1 MDELTREQFATAV
14 AEALSSVQH
23 LHREVHHLMARLRD
37 VLGQG
42 SARLNTVTGTMPG
55 ISRDDT
61 RMVLRHEYGLLL
73 APADS
78 DEAGSEDE
86 GEDALEETP
95 EEEDVPRPGRR
106 RTPPIEIE
114 ASRRLLAIRVAIHDP
129 QSAEAFEPHV
139 AYAVVGDWSVGGTAV
154 GDGGRFLVAR
164 RMLRR
169 IPRLLSTRTLSVG
182 DRVMTSARV
191 KSVGM
196 SKSGRDRQLGLR
208 LRSAVERQPLYG
220 FDTIESLDQLAE
232 KMKTVWSTAQ

>member
-23 LHREVHHLMARLRD
+23 LHREIHHLMARLRD

-86 GEDALEETP
+86 DEDALEEHRKRRMSRGRA
-95 EEEDVPRPGRR
+95 EDVPR
-106 RTPPIEIE
+106 
-114 ASRRLLAIRVAIHDP
+114 
-129 QSAEAFEPHV
+129 
-139 AYAVVGDWSVGGTAV
+139 
-154 GDGGRFLVAR
+154 
-164 RMLRR
+164 
-169 IPRLLSTRTLSVG
+169 
-182 DRVMTSARV
+182 
-191 KSVGM
+191 
-196 SKSGRDRQLGLR
+196 R
-208 LRSAVERQPLYG
+208 LRSRPAG
-220 FDTIESLDQLAE
+220 AC
-232 KMKTVWSTAQ
+232 